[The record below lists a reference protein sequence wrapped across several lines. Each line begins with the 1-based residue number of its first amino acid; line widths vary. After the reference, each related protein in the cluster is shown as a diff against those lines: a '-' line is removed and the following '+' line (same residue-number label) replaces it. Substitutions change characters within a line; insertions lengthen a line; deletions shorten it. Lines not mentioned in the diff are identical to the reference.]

1 MTPSITQQLQKALEE
16 QGGKPVHLFD
26 ASGNDAV
33 VVMRAIDFQRVQ
45 RLLDDDE
52 LEIVWTNELDERR
65 QALIDK
71 KYSQS
76 LTEPERMELALLQR
90 QAERHLDQVASPD
103 LAGATAVYQ
112 ELLDRLGK

>member
-1 MTPSITQQLQKALEE
+1 
-16 QGGKPVHLFD
+16 LFD
-26 ASGNDAV
+26 ASGNDTIV
-33 VVMRAIDFQRVQ
+33 VIRAIDFQRVL

-52 LEIVWTNELDERR
+52 LELGLNNELDERW

-76 LTEPERMELALLQR
+76 LNEPECMELALLQP

-112 ELLDRLGK
+112 ELLNRLGG